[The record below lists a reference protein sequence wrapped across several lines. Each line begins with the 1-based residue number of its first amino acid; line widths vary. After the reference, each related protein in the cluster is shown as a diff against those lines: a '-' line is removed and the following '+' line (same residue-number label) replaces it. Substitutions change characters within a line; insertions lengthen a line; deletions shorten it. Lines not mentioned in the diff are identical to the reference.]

1 MKELPEHC
9 IEPLEHI
16 SKTEA
21 KFKRTELES
30 NLYDVLASGFKSYLD
45 EGEDASAVIVH
56 SYKLKSV
63 REQSRNSEGPILV
76 DRIPKPKMF
85 EEESSLF
92 QSIDESLSE
101 AYVEVYA
108 PVTYDSPG
116 RKRKLLMAL
125 DQPITTILTQFPNRE
140 EKANENTNT

>member
-1 MKELPEHC
+1 M
-9 IEPLEHI
+9 I
-16 SKTEA
+16 A
-21 KFKRTELES
+21 NDFK
-30 NLYDVLASGFKSYLD
+30 DHLD
-45 EGEDASAVIVH
+45 GGEDASSVIVH

-85 EEESSLF
+85 EEESALF
-92 QSIDESLSE
+92 HSIDESLSE

-116 RKRKLLMAL
+116 EKRRLLMAL
-125 DQPITTILTQFPNRE
+125 HQPILQILTRFPIRE
-140 EKANENTNT
+140 EEANENT